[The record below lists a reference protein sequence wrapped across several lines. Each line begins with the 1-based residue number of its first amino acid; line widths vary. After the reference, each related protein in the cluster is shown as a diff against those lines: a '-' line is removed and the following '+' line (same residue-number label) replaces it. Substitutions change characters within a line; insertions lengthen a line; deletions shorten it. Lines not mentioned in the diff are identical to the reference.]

1 MLFGPILIERRYN
14 KLARCKSNGFP
25 GMVDVTN
32 AQIQNVNMYWRW
44 RQDLRQLYS
53 SVFRWNNM
61 PKEIDMLVV
70 ERWLMDIGHV
80 AFFKD
85 SELDEFIILPFT
97 YAGKLDVYG
106 NPVDITVYGSNGY
119 HRILKRGEYV
129 PIYDNL
135 LKVTN
140 ARILETYA
148 SRMSE
153 IDRVIDVNVSAQK
166 TPVLIEGDSDT
177 IDSVKTAYNQFDQNE
192 RVIVSHKGALQSTL
206 SVYKTDA
213 PIVFPQ
219 LQIQKK
225 DMLDE
230 ILAFVGILNVGR
242 YKSQHMIRSEVL
254 AVNGLGFAERTVR
267 NDPRDI
273 AATNIN
279 KMFGLN
285 ISVEYSSDHGVD
297 LMVDEKIDEVEIGGE
312 LGGDA

>member
-1 MLFGPILIERRYN
+1 MGKI
-14 KLARCKSNGFP
+14 KSAGLP
-25 GMVDVTN
+25 GLCDVSS
-32 AQIQNVNMYWRW
+32 AQLQNVNMYWRW

-85 SELDEFIILPFT
+85 TELNEYIILPFT

-119 HRILKRGEYV
+119 HRVLKRGEYV

-148 SRMSE
+148 TRMAE
-153 IDRVIDVNVSAQK
+153 VDRVIDVNIAAQK

-177 IDSVKTAYNQFDQNE
+177 IDSVKTAYNQFRQNE
-192 RVIVSHKGALQSTL
+192 PVIVSHKGALQSTL

-219 LQIQKK
+219 LQVQKK

-273 AATNIN
+273 AVKNIN
-279 KMFGLN
+279 EMFGLD

-297 LMVDEKIDEVEIGGE
+297 LMVDENIDEVAESE
-312 LGGDA
+312 AMGGDD

>member
-1 MLFGPILIERRYN
+1 MGKI
-14 KLARCKSNGFP
+14 KSAGFP
-25 GMVDVTN
+25 GLCDVSS
-32 AQIQNVNMYWRW
+32 AQLQNVNMYWRW

-85 SELDEFIILPFT
+85 AELDEYIILPFT

-119 HRILKRGEYV
+119 HRVLKRGEYV

-140 ARILETYA
+140 SRILETYA
-148 SRMSE
+148 TRMAE
-153 IDRVIDVNVSAQK
+153 VDRVIDVNIAAQK

-177 IDSVKTAYNQFDQNE
+177 IDSVKTAYNQFHQNE
-192 RVIVSHKGALQSTL
+192 PVIVSHKGALQSTL

-219 LQIQKK
+219 LQVQKK

-267 NDPRDI
+267 NEPRDI
-273 AATNIN
+273 AVKNIN
-279 KMFGLN
+279 KMFGLD

-297 LMVDEKIDEVEIGGE
+297 LMVDENIDEVAESEALGGE
-312 LGGDA
+312 N

>member
-1 MLFGPILIERRYN
+1 MGKI
-14 KLARCKSNGFP
+14 KSAGLP
-25 GMVDVTN
+25 GLCDVSS
-32 AQIQNVNMYWRW
+32 AQLQNVNMYWRW

-85 SELDEFIILPFT
+85 TELDEYIILPFT

-119 HRILKRGEYV
+119 NRVLKRGEYV

-140 ARILETYA
+140 ARILEIYA
-148 SRMSE
+148 SRMAE
-153 IDRVIDVNVSAQK
+153 VDRVIDVNIAAQK

-177 IDSVKTAYNQFDQNE
+177 IDSVKTAYNQFHQNE
-192 RVIVSHKGALQSTL
+192 PVIVSHKGALQSTL

-219 LQIQKK
+219 LQVQKK

-273 AATNIN
+273 AVKNIN
-279 KMFGLN
+279 EMFGLE

-297 LMVDEKIDEVEIGGE
+297 LMVDESIDEVAESEAMGGE
-312 LGGDA
+312 D

>member
-1 MLFGPILIERRYN
+1 MLSAYTFIERGYS
-14 KLARCKSNGFP
+14 KLAKYKSTGFP
-25 GMVDVTN
+25 GLTDVTN

-53 SVFRWNNM
+53 SVFRWNDM

-80 AFFKD
+80 AFFRD
-85 SELDEFIILPFT
+85 AELDEFIILPFT

-119 HRILKRGEYV
+119 HRVLRRGEYV

-140 ARILETYA
+140 ARILETYSA
-148 SRMSE
+148 RMAE
-153 IDRVIDVNVSAQK
+153 IDRVIDVNVAAQK

-177 IDSVKTAYNQFDQNE
+177 IDSVKTAYNQFNQNE
-192 RVIVSHKGALQSTL
+192 PVIVSHKGVLQSTL

-213 PIVFPQ
+213 PVVFPQ

-273 AATNIN
+273 AVTNIN
-279 KMFGLN
+279 EMFGLN
-285 ISVEYSSDHGVD
+285 ISVEYASDHGVD
-297 LMVDEKIDEVEIGGE
+297 LMVDEKIDEVEIGNE
-312 LGGDA
+312 LGGDV

>member
-1 MLFGPILIERRYN
+1 MT
-14 KLARCKSNGFP
+14 
-25 GMVDVTN
+25 DVTN

-85 SELDEFIILPFT
+85 TELDEFIILPFT

-273 AATNIN
+273 AVTNIN

-285 ISVEYSSDHGVD
+285 IGVEYSSDHGVD
-297 LMVDEKIDEVEIGGE
+297 LMVDEKIDEVEIGKE

>member
-1 MLFGPILIERRYN
+1 MGKI
-14 KLARCKSNGFP
+14 KSAGLP
-25 GMVDVTN
+25 GLCDVSS
-32 AQIQNVNMYWRW
+32 AQLQNVNMYWRW

-85 SELDEFIILPFT
+85 TELNEYIILPFT

-119 HRILKRGEYV
+119 HRVLKRGEYV

-148 SRMSE
+148 TRMAE
-153 IDRVIDVNVSAQK
+153 VDRVIDVNIAAQK

-177 IDSVKTAYNQFDQNE
+177 IDSVKTAYNQFRQNE
-192 RVIVSHKGALQSTL
+192 PVIVSHKGALQSTL

-219 LQIQKK
+219 LQVQKK

-273 AATNIN
+273 AVNNIN
-279 KMFGLN
+279 DMFGLD

-297 LMVDEKIDEVEIGGE
+297 LMVDENIDEVAESEAMGGE
-312 LGGDA
+312 E

>member
-1 MLFGPILIERRYN
+1 MGKI
-14 KLARCKSNGFP
+14 KSAGLP
-25 GMVDVTN
+25 GLCDVSS
-32 AQIQNVNMYWRW
+32 AQLQNVNMYWRW

-85 SELDEFIILPFT
+85 TELNEYIILPFT

-148 SRMSE
+148 SRMAE
-153 IDRVIDVNVSAQK
+153 IDRVIDVNISAQK

-177 IDSVKTAYNQFDQNE
+177 IDSVKIAYNQFHQNE
-192 RVIVSHKGALQSTL
+192 PVIVSNKGALQSTI

-219 LQIQKK
+219 LQVQKK

-273 AATNIN
+273 AANNIN
-279 KMFGLN
+279 DMFGLD

-297 LMVDEKIDEVEIGGE
+297 LMIDENIDEVAEKDAMGGE
-312 LGGDA
+312 

>member
-1 MLFGPILIERRYN
+1 MLFGLILFERRYN
-14 KLARCKSNGFP
+14 KLGRCKSNGFP
-25 GMVDVTN
+25 GMADVTN

-85 SELDEFIILPFT
+85 TELDEFIILPFT

-135 LKVTN
+135 LKVSN

-273 AATNIN
+273 AVTNIN

-297 LMVDEKIDEVEIGGE
+297 LMVDEKIDEVEIGEE

>member
-1 MLFGPILIERRYN
+1 MGKI
-14 KLARCKSNGFP
+14 KSAGFP
-25 GMVDVTN
+25 GLCDVSS

-85 SELDEFIILPFT
+85 SELNEYIILPFT

-119 HRILKRGEYV
+119 HRVLKRGEYV

-148 SRMSE
+148 ARMAE
-153 IDRVIDVNVSAQK
+153 IDRVIDVNIAAQK

-177 IDSVKTAYNQFDQNE
+177 IDSVKIAYNQFNQNE
-192 RVIVSHKGALQSTL
+192 PVIVSHKGALQSTL

-219 LQIQKK
+219 LQVQKK

-230 ILAFVGILNVGR
+230 ILAFVGILNIGR

-273 AATNIN
+273 AVRNIN
-279 KMFGLN
+279 EMFGLN

-297 LMVDEKIDEVEIGGE
+297 LMVDENIDEVVESKAMGGE
-312 LGGDA
+312 N

>member
-1 MLFGPILIERRYN
+1 MG
-14 KLARCKSNGFP
+14 KSKRAGFP
-25 GMVDVTN
+25 GLCDVSS
-32 AQIQNVNMYWRW
+32 AQLQNVNMYWRW

-85 SELDEFIILPFT
+85 TELDEYIILPFT

-106 NPVDITVYGSNGY
+106 NPVDITAYGSNGY
-119 HRILKRGEYV
+119 HRVLKRGEYV

-148 SRMSE
+148 ARMAE
-153 IDRVIDVNVSAQK
+153 VDRVIDVNIAAHK

-177 IDSVKTAYNQFDQNE
+177 IDSVKTAYNQFHQNE
-192 RVIVSHKGALQSTL
+192 PVIVSHSGTLQSTL

-219 LQIQKK
+219 LQVQKK

-267 NDPRDI
+267 NDPRDT
-273 AATNIN
+273 AVKNIN
-279 KMFGLN
+279 EMFGLN

-297 LMVDEKIDEVEIGGE
+297 LMVDENIDEVAESEAMGGE
-312 LGGDA
+312 N

>member
-1 MLFGPILIERRYN
+1 MGKI
-14 KLARCKSNGFP
+14 KSAGLP
-25 GMVDVTN
+25 GLCDVSS
-32 AQIQNVNMYWRW
+32 AQLQNVNMYWRW

-85 SELDEFIILPFT
+85 TELNEYIILPFT

-119 HRILKRGEYV
+119 HRVLKRGEYV

-148 SRMSE
+148 SRMAE
-153 IDRVIDVNVSAQK
+153 IDRVIDVNISAQK

-177 IDSVKTAYNQFDQNE
+177 IDSVKIAYNQFHQNE
-192 RVIVSHKGALQSTL
+192 PVIVSNKGALQSTL

-219 LQIQKK
+219 LQVQKK

-273 AATNIN
+273 AANNIN
-279 KMFGLN
+279 DMFGLD

-297 LMVDEKIDEVEIGGE
+297 LMIDENIDEVTEKYAMGGE
-312 LGGDA
+312 

>member
-1 MLFGPILIERRYN
+1 MG
-14 KLARCKSNGFP
+14 KVKSTGFP
-25 GMVDVTN
+25 GLCDVSS
-32 AQIQNVNMYWRW
+32 AQLQNVNMYWRW

-85 SELDEFIILPFT
+85 TELGEYIILPFT

-119 HRILKRGEYV
+119 HRVLKRGEYV

-148 SRMSE
+148 SRMAE
-153 IDRVIDVNVSAQK
+153 VDRVIDVNIAAQK

-177 IDSVKTAYNQFDQNE
+177 IDSVKTAYNQFHQNE
-192 RVIVSHKGALQSTL
+192 PVIVSHKGALQSTL

-219 LQIQKK
+219 LQVQKK

-273 AATNIN
+273 AVDNIN
-279 KMFGLN
+279 KMFGLD
-285 ISVEYSSDHGVD
+285 ISVEYASDHGVD
-297 LMVDEKIDEVEIGGE
+297 LMVDETIDEVAENEALGGE
-312 LGGDA
+312 K

>member
-1 MLFGPILIERRYN
+1 MGKI
-14 KLARCKSNGFP
+14 KSTGFP
-25 GMVDVTN
+25 GLCDVSSAQLQN
-32 AQIQNVNMYWRW
+32 ANMYWRW

-85 SELDEFIILPFT
+85 DELDEFIILPFT

-119 HRILKRGEYV
+119 HRVLKRGEYV

-140 ARILETYA
+140 SRILETYA
-148 SRMSE
+148 ARMAE
-153 IDRVIDVNVSAQK
+153 VDRVIDVNIAAQK

-192 RVIVSHKGALQSTL
+192 RVIVSRKGSLQSTL

-219 LQIQKK
+219 LQVQKK

-267 NDPRDI
+267 NDPRDN
-273 AATNIN
+273 AVSNIN
-279 KMFGLN
+279 EMFGLN

-297 LMVDEKIDEVEIGGE
+297 LMVDENIDQVAESEALGGE
-312 LGGDA
+312 

>member
-1 MLFGPILIERRYN
+1 MGKI
-14 KLARCKSNGFP
+14 KSAGFP
-25 GMVDVTN
+25 GLCDVSS
-32 AQIQNVNMYWRW
+32 AQLQNVNMYWRW

-85 SELDEFIILPFT
+85 TELDEYIILPFT

-119 HRILKRGEYV
+119 HRVLKRGEYV

-148 SRMSE
+148 TRMAE
-153 IDRVIDVNVSAQK
+153 VDRVIDVNIAAQK

-177 IDSVKTAYNQFDQNE
+177 TDSVKTAYNQFHQNE
-192 RVIVSHKGALQSTL
+192 PVIVSRKGALPTTL

-219 LQIQKK
+219 LQVQKK

-254 AVNGLGFAERTVR
+254 AVNGLGFAERTIR

-273 AATNIN
+273 AVKNIN
-279 KMFGLN
+279 AMFGLN

-297 LMVDEKIDEVEIGGE
+297 LMVDENIDEVAESEALGGE
-312 LGGDA
+312 

>member
-1 MLFGPILIERRYN
+1 M
-14 KLARCKSNGFP
+14 ARCKSNGFP
-25 GMVDVTN
+25 GMADVTN

-85 SELDEFIILPFT
+85 TELDEFVILPFT

-148 SRMSE
+148 SRMAE

-285 ISVEYSSDHGVD
+285 ISVEYSSDYGVD
-297 LMVDEKIDEVEIGGE
+297 LMVDEKIDEVEIGEE

>member
-1 MLFGPILIERRYN
+1 MGKI
-14 KLARCKSNGFP
+14 KSSGFP
-25 GMVDVTN
+25 GLCDVSS
-32 AQIQNVNMYWRW
+32 AQLQNVNMYWRW

-85 SELDEFIILPFT
+85 AELGEYIILPFT

-119 HRILKRGEYV
+119 NRVLKRGEYV

-148 SRMSE
+148 TRMAE
-153 IDRVIDVNVSAQK
+153 VDRVIDVNIAAQK

-177 IDSVKTAYNQFDQNE
+177 IDSVKTAYNQFRQNE
-192 RVIVSHKGALQSTL
+192 PVIVSHKGALQSTL

-219 LQIQKK
+219 LQVQKK

-273 AATNIN
+273 AVKNIN
-279 KMFGLN
+279 DMFGLD

-297 LMVDEKIDEVEIGGE
+297 LMVEESIDQVAGNDAMDGE
-312 LGGDA
+312 D

>member
-1 MLFGPILIERRYN
+1 MGKIKN
-14 KLARCKSNGFP
+14 SGFP
-25 GMVDVTN
+25 GLCDVSS
-32 AQIQNVNMYWRW
+32 AQLQNVNMYWRW

-85 SELDEFIILPFT
+85 TELDEYIILPFT

-119 HRILKRGEYV
+119 HRVLKRGDYV

-148 SRMSE
+148 SRMAE
-153 IDRVIDVNVSAQK
+153 VDRVIDVNIAAQK
-166 TPVLIEGDSDT
+166 TPVLIEGDSNT
-177 IDSVKTAYNQFDQNE
+177 IDSVKTAYNQFNQNE
-192 RVIVSHKGALQSTL
+192 PVIVSHKDTLQSSL

-219 LQIQKK
+219 LQVQKK

-267 NDPRDI
+267 NDPRDT
-273 AATNIN
+273 AAKNIN
-279 KMFGLN
+279 DMFGLD

-297 LMVDEKIDEVEIGGE
+297 LMVEESIDEVAEGEAMGGE
-312 LGGDA
+312 E

>member
-1 MLFGPILIERRYN
+1 M
-14 KLARCKSNGFP
+14 A
-25 GMVDVTN
+25 DVTN

-85 SELDEFIILPFT
+85 TELDEFIILPFT

-140 ARILETYA
+140 SRILETYA
-148 SRMSE
+148 SRMAE

-192 RVIVSHKGALQSTL
+192 RVIGYWSFDNWLVGTNLLIEVMGDFWHGSPIRYGTYDSL
-206 SVYKTDA
+206 SAQQKNRIMKDR
-213 PIVFPQ
+213 
-219 LQIQKK
+219 QKK
-225 DMLDE
+225 
-230 ILAFVGILNVGR
+230 FVC
-242 YKSQHMIRSEVL
+242 
-254 AVNGLGFAERTVR
+254 
-267 NDPRDI
+267 
-273 AATNIN
+273 
-279 KMFGLN
+279 
-285 ISVEYSSDHGVD
+285 
-297 LMVDEKIDEVEIGGE
+297 
-312 LGGDA
+312 

>member
-1 MLFGPILIERRYN
+1 MGKI
-14 KLARCKSNGFP
+14 KSVGFP
-25 GMVDVTN
+25 GLCDVSS
-32 AQIQNVNMYWRW
+32 AQLQNVNMYWRW

-85 SELDEFIILPFT
+85 TELDEYIILPFT

-119 HRILKRGEYV
+119 HRVLKPGEYV

-148 SRMSE
+148 SRMAE
-153 IDRVIDVNVSAQK
+153 VDRVIDVNIAAQK

-177 IDSVKTAYNQFDQNE
+177 IDSVKTAYNQFHQNE
-192 RVIVSHKGALQSTL
+192 PVIVSHKGALQSTL

-219 LQIQKK
+219 LQVQKK

-273 AATNIN
+273 AVKNIN
-279 KMFGLN
+279 AMFGLN

-297 LMVDEKIDEVEIGGE
+297 LMVEENIDEVAESEAMGGE
-312 LGGDA
+312 D

>member
-1 MLFGPILIERRYN
+1 
-14 KLARCKSNGFP
+14 
-25 GMVDVTN
+25 
-32 AQIQNVNMYWRW
+32 MYWRW

-85 SELDEFIILPFT
+85 TELDEFIILPFT

-119 HRILKRGEYV
+119 NRILKRGEYV

-135 LKVTN
+135 LKVSN
-140 ARILETYA
+140 SRILETYA
-148 SRMSE
+148 SRMAE

-267 NDPRDI
+267 NDPRDT
-273 AATNIN
+273 AVTSIN
-279 KMFGLN
+279 EMFGLN
-285 ISVEYSSDHGVD
+285 INVEYSSDHGVD
-297 LMVDEKIDEVEIGGE
+297 LTVDEKIDDVEIGKE

>member
-1 MLFGPILIERRYN
+1 M
-14 KLARCKSNGFP
+14 ARCKSNGFP
-25 GMVDVTN
+25 GMADVTN

-85 SELDEFIILPFT
+85 TELDEFIILPFT

-135 LKVTN
+135 LKVSN
-140 ARILETYA
+140 SRILETYA
-148 SRMSE
+148 SRMAE

-267 NDPRDI
+267 NDPRDT
-273 AATNIN
+273 AVTSIN
-279 KMFGLN
+279 EMFGLN
-285 ISVEYSSDHGVD
+285 INVEYSSDHGVD
-297 LMVDEKIDEVEIGGE
+297 LMVDEKIDDVEIGKE

>member
-1 MLFGPILIERRYN
+1 M
-14 KLARCKSNGFP
+14 ARCKSNGFP
-25 GMVDVTN
+25 GMADVTN

-85 SELDEFIILPFT
+85 TELDEFIILPFT

-119 HRILKRGEYV
+119 HRILKSGEYV

-148 SRMSE
+148 SRMAE

-177 IDSVKTAYNQFDQNE
+177 IDSVKAAYNQFDQNE

-285 ISVEYSSDHGVD
+285 TSVEYSSDHGVD
-297 LMVDEKIDEVEIGGE
+297 LMVDEKIDEVEIGEE

>member
-1 MLFGPILIERRYN
+1 MGKI
-14 KLARCKSNGFP
+14 KSAGFP
-25 GMVDVTN
+25 GLCDVSS
-32 AQIQNVNMYWRW
+32 AQLQNVNMYWRW

-85 SELDEFIILPFT
+85 AELDEYIILPFT

-119 HRILKRGEYV
+119 HRVLKRGEYV

-148 SRMSE
+148 SRMAE
-153 IDRVIDVNVSAQK
+153 VDRVIDVNIAAQK

-177 IDSVKTAYNQFDQNE
+177 IDSVKTAYNQFRQNE
-192 RVIVSHKGALQSTL
+192 PVIVSHKGALQSTL

-219 LQIQKK
+219 LQVQKK

-273 AATNIN
+273 AVKNIN
-279 KMFGLN
+279 EMFGLD

-297 LMVDEKIDEVEIGGE
+297 LMVDESIDQIAENDAMD
-312 LGGDA
+312 GGD

>member
-1 MLFGPILIERRYN
+1 MG
-14 KLARCKSNGFP
+14 KCKSTGFP
-25 GMVDVTN
+25 GMADITN

-85 SELDEFIILPFT
+85 IELDEFIILPFT
-97 YAGKLDVYG
+97 YAAKLDVYG

-148 SRMSE
+148 SRMAE

-177 IDSVKTAYNQFDQNE
+177 IDSVKTAYNQFNQNE
-192 RVIVSHKGALQSTL
+192 PVIVSHKGVLQSTL

-213 PIVFPQ
+213 PVVFPQ
-219 LQIQKK
+219 LQLQKK

-267 NDPRDI
+267 NDPRDT

-285 ISVEYSSDHGVD
+285 ISVEYASDHGVD
-297 LMVDEKIDEVEIGGE
+297 LMVDEKIDEVEIGEE

>member
-1 MLFGPILIERRYN
+1 MGKN
-14 KLARCKSNGFP
+14 KNAGFP
-25 GMVDVTN
+25 GLCDVSS

-85 SELDEFIILPFT
+85 TELNEYIILPFT

-119 HRILKRGEYV
+119 HRVLKRGEYV

-148 SRMSE
+148 TRMAE
-153 IDRVIDVNVSAQK
+153 VDRVIDVNIAAQK

-177 IDSVKTAYNQFDQNE
+177 IDSVKTAYNQFRQNE
-192 RVIVSHKGALQSTL
+192 PVIVSHKGTLQATL

-213 PIVFPQ
+213 PVVFPQ
-219 LQIQKK
+219 LQVQKK

-267 NDPRDI
+267 NDPRDT
-273 AATNIN
+273 AVKNIN
-279 KMFGLN
+279 DMFGLD

-297 LMVDEKIDEVEIGGE
+297 LMVDENIDEVAESEAMGGE
-312 LGGDA
+312 N

>member
-1 MLFGPILIERRYN
+1 MGKI
-14 KLARCKSNGFP
+14 KSAGFP
-25 GMVDVTN
+25 GLCDVSS
-32 AQIQNVNMYWRW
+32 AQLQNVNMYWRW

-85 SELDEFIILPFT
+85 AELGEYIILPFT

-119 HRILKRGEYV
+119 HRVLKRGEYV

-148 SRMSE
+148 TRMAE
-153 IDRVIDVNVSAQK
+153 VDRVIDVNIAAQK

-177 IDSVKTAYNQFDQNE
+177 IDSVKTAYNQFHQNE
-192 RVIVSHKGALQSTL
+192 PVIVSRKGALQSTL

-219 LQIQKK
+219 LQVQKK

-267 NDPRDI
+267 NDPRDT
-273 AATNIN
+273 AVKNIN
-279 KMFGLN
+279 EMFGLN

-297 LMVDEKIDEVEIGGE
+297 LMVDESIDEVAESGA
-312 LGGDA
+312 LGGDE

>member
-1 MLFGPILIERRYN
+1 M
-14 KLARCKSNGFP
+14 ARCKSNGFP
-25 GMVDVTN
+25 GMADVTN

-85 SELDEFIILPFT
+85 TELDEFIILPFT

-279 KMFGLN
+279 KMFDLN

-297 LMVDEKIDEVEIGGE
+297 LMVDEKIDEVEIGEE

>member
-1 MLFGPILIERRYN
+1 MGKI
-14 KLARCKSNGFP
+14 KSAGLP
-25 GMVDVTN
+25 GLCDVSS
-32 AQIQNVNMYWRW
+32 AQLQNVNMYWRW

-53 SVFRWNNM
+53 SVFRWNNT

-85 SELDEFIILPFT
+85 TELNEYIILPFT

-119 HRILKRGEYV
+119 HRVLKRGEYV

-148 SRMSE
+148 SRMAE
-153 IDRVIDVNVSAQK
+153 IDRVIDVNISAQK

-177 IDSVKTAYNQFDQNE
+177 IDSVKIAYNQFHQNE
-192 RVIVSHKGALQSTL
+192 PVIVSNKGALQSTL

-219 LQIQKK
+219 LQVQKK

-273 AATNIN
+273 AANNIN
-279 KMFGLN
+279 DMFGLD

-297 LMVDEKIDEVEIGGE
+297 LMIDENIDEVTEKYAMGGE
-312 LGGDA
+312 

>member
-1 MLFGPILIERRYN
+1 MGKI
-14 KLARCKSNGFP
+14 KSAGLP
-25 GMVDVTN
+25 CLRDVSS
-32 AQIQNVNMYWRW
+32 AQLQNVNMYWRW

-53 SVFRWNNM
+53 SVFRWNNI

-85 SELDEFIILPFT
+85 TELNEYIILPFT

-119 HRILKRGEYV
+119 HRVLKRGEYV

-148 SRMSE
+148 SRMAE
-153 IDRVIDVNVSAQK
+153 IDRVIDVNISAQK

-177 IDSVKTAYNQFDQNE
+177 IDSVKIAYNQFHQNE
-192 RVIVSHKGALQSTL
+192 PVIVSNKGALQSTL

-219 LQIQKK
+219 LQVQKK

-273 AATNIN
+273 AANNIN
-279 KMFGLN
+279 DMFGLD

-297 LMVDEKIDEVEIGGE
+297 LMIDENIDEVAEKDAMGGE
-312 LGGDA
+312 

>member
-1 MLFGPILIERRYN
+1 MGKI
-14 KLARCKSNGFP
+14 KSAGLP
-25 GMVDVTN
+25 CLCDVSS
-32 AQIQNVNMYWRW
+32 AQLQNVNMYWRW

-53 SVFRWNNM
+53 SVFRWNNI

-85 SELDEFIILPFT
+85 TELNEYIILPFT

-119 HRILKRGEYV
+119 HRVLKRGEYV

-148 SRMSE
+148 SRMAE
-153 IDRVIDVNVSAQK
+153 IDRVIDVNISAQK

-177 IDSVKTAYNQFDQNE
+177 IDSVKIAYNQFHQNE
-192 RVIVSHKGALQSTL
+192 PVIVSNKGALQSTL

-219 LQIQKK
+219 LQVQKK

-273 AATNIN
+273 AANNIN
-279 KMFGLN
+279 DMFGLD

-297 LMVDEKIDEVEIGGE
+297 LMIDENIDEVAEKDAMGGE
-312 LGGDA
+312 

>member
-1 MLFGPILIERRYN
+1 MG
-14 KLARCKSNGFP
+14 KTKSTGFP
-25 GMVDVTN
+25 GLCDVSS
-32 AQIQNVNMYWRW
+32 AQLQNVNMYWRW

-85 SELDEFIILPFT
+85 TELDEYIILPFT

-106 NPVDITVYGSNGY
+106 NPVDITAYGSNGY
-119 HRILKRGEYV
+119 HRVLRRGEYV

-148 SRMSE
+148 TRMAE
-153 IDRVIDVNVSAQK
+153 IDRVIDVNIAAQK

-177 IDSVKTAYNQFDQNE
+177 IDGVKTAYNQFNQNE
-192 RVIVSHKGALQSTL
+192 PVIVSHKGALQSTL

-219 LQIQKK
+219 LQVQKK

-254 AVNGLGFAERTVR
+254 AINGLGFAERTVR

-273 AATNIN
+273 AVNNIN
-279 KMFGLN
+279 EMFGLN

-297 LMVDEKIDEVEIGGE
+297 LMVEESIDEVAESESIGGE
-312 LGGDA
+312 N